1 VETPCAYYL
10 RSGRRGDLCSDHRSG
25 GPGKVNYGFTVNN
38 KPIDMNTETQKLIP
52 VGKLKG
58 EIDGEFDAFY
68 LATDANGQ
76 LYINRNPGFTKAA
89 YRGGNGWEH
98 ITRDQLA
105 KYEKQLHFIPA
116 RKRQIRM

>member
-68 LATDANGQ
+68 LAMDVGGQ
-76 LYINRNPGFTKAA
+76 LYLNRNLTYARGAYNKA
-89 YRGGNGWEH
+89 NGWEQISREH
-98 ITRDQLA
+98 LA
-105 KYEKQLHFIPA
+105 EYEKHLHFIPG
-116 RKRQIRM
+116 RKRQMKM